1 MSVSADR
8 GLSREDVAYLAGLA
22 RIDLTDDELDS
33 LLPQLEGILESVAV
47 VSEVADA
54 DIPPMSHAVPTS
66 NVFRADVIR
75 PCLTPEEA
83 LSGAPE
89 VDQQR
94 FSVPRILDEEA

>member
-1 MSVSADR
+1 MSVSDDR
-8 GLSREDVAYLAGLA
+8 VLTREDVAYLAGLA
-22 RIDLTDDELDS
+22 RIALTEAELDS

-66 NVFRADVIR
+66 NVFRPDVIR

>member
-54 DIPPMSHAVPTS
+54 DIPPMSLAVPTS

>member
-1 MSVSADR
+1 MSVSDDR
-8 GLSREDVAYLAGLA
+8 VLSREDVAYLAGLA

-54 DIPPMSHAVPTS
+54 DILPMSHAVPTS
-66 NVFRADVIR
+66 NVFREDVVR

>member
-1 MSVSADR
+1 MSVSDER
-8 GLSREDVAYLAGLA
+8 VLSREDVAYLAGLA
-22 RIDLTDDELDS
+22 RIDLTEDELDS

>member
-1 MSVSADR
+1 MSVSDER
-8 GLSREDVAYLAGLA
+8 VLSREDVAYLAGLA

>member
-1 MSVSADR
+1 MSVSDDR
-8 GLSREDVAYLAGLA
+8 VLSREDVAYLAGLA

>member
-1 MSVSADR
+1 MSVSDDR
-8 GLSREDVAYLAGLA
+8 VLSREDVAYLAGLA

-54 DIPPMSHAVPTS
+54 DILPMSHAVPTS
-66 NVFRADVIR
+66 NVFREDVVR
-75 PCLTPEEA
+75 PCLTPAEA